1 MRKEIKMA
9 DFNKVAPH
17 FPAWDVIDYRGL
29 DIGLVTNFE
38 GEGLVATI
46 KADFTDDKPRTIKA
60 TLTETRDEF
69 FEGVNEFIC
78 HLMIEKGN

>member
-1 MRKEIKMA
+1 MA

-38 GEGLVATI
+38 G
-46 KADFTDDKPRTIKA
+46 
-60 TLTETRDEF
+60 
-69 FEGVNEFIC
+69 VNEFIC